1 MTGTNPLSQISKFF
15 FSFLIN
21 VAGSRNF
28 DYRTILSFSFSND
41 SFLDLDDIFGC
52 LTKNAKSVQR
62 TSFHLLTNIN
72 PSSRLFKT
80 ILFNL
85 SKLSKLLKTYYC
97 VFLAILTFLLS
108 CEISTKLKI
117 IWGEVY
123 DPPTPDY
130 P

>member
-1 MTGTNPLSQISKFF
+1 
-15 FSFLIN
+15 

-28 DYRTILSFSFSND
+28 DYRMILSFSFSND

-85 SKLSKLLKTYYC
+85 SKLSELLKTYYR

-117 IWGEVY
+117 FWGEVY
-123 DPPTPDY
+123 DPPTQDY